1 MIPTL
6 LLRRK
11 VVVSLHGPSNPSGEH
26 VKLRPESTSPQEGE
40 EKPQGVVVAVVV
52 VGGGDDYLLSAGAG
66 CSHMLETAK
75 RAVKSEGWTGCWR
88 GGGAG

>member
-1 MIPTL
+1 M
-6 LLRRK
+6 
-11 VVVSLHGPSNPSGEH
+11 VNLHGPSNPSGEH

-40 EKPQGVVVAVVV
+40 EKPQGVVVIVWSRRRCV
-52 VGGGDDYLLSAGAG
+52 VGGGGDAYLLSAGAG
-66 CSHMLETAK
+66 CSHMSGTAK